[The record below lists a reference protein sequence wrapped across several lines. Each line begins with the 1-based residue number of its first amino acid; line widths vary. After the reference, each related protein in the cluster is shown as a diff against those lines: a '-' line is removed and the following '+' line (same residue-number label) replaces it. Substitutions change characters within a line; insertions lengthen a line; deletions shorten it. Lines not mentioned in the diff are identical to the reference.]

1 MNLLAFQD
9 VSKSFGGGSFEEFFR
24 NFRVRSRKFKRFPE
38 VCQGVSSRFKTF
50 QLIFGGVV
58 SRMSQEILSEIWPII
73 CLKIPSRIL
82 SEYLPRIYLEI
93 FIRNL
98 FTNSFRDFFRKIS
111 SDCFRNSNN
120 NSLKKSFIPPEISPC
135 FFSFKNNFIN
145 FNKYS
150 SRDSFKHL
158 SGLISGNS
166 SDSTILCF
174 VIHEFS
180 QHLSHYSISRSRC
193 TVGFQSLLKL
203 PPGSTAKCVGRSIIT
218 ALHVLQLVPVAVFS
232 GDGCAF

>member
-1 MNLLAFQD
+1 M
-9 VSKSFGGGSFEEFFR
+9 K
-24 NFRVRSRKFKRFPE
+24 
-38 VCQGVSSRFKTF
+38 
-50 QLIFGGVV
+50 
-58 SRMSQEILSEIWPII
+58 
-73 CLKIPSRIL
+73 
-82 SEYLPRIYLEI
+82 
-93 FIRNL
+93 
-98 FTNSFRDFFRKIS
+98 FFRKFDQLFVLKSPHEFFQNIFLESIWKFSSGIYLQTPSGIS
-111 SDCFRNSNN
+111 SEKSPVIVSEIPTIILSKNHSFLQKFLHVFPFRNISN
-120 NSLKKSFIPPEISPC
+120 I
-135 FFSFKNNFIN
+135 
-145 FNKYS
+145 NKYS